1 MNTTRLLV
9 SQRKKIDEVFKEA
22 DENEREPLYKFMR
35 DLARDY
41 QNYNRQ
47 LQEVR
52 AQEVK
57 KVE

>member
-22 DENEREPLYKFMR
+22 DENEREPLYKFVR
-35 DLARDY
+35 DLVRDY

-47 LQEVR
+47 LHEVR
-52 AQEVK
+52 AQEDK